1 MFLLGVIAAF
11 FYAAGMSD
19 LSSQNAAMTGQ
30 SIGALKVSYCSSS
43 QNQVYD
49 LSYQTAHTGSGT
61 IEEHGRRAENGRRH
75 NLHLDR
81 SFRFTATNFGIFTH
95 SREVVIR
102 TSVTEHIHKLIFL
115 GKLII

>member
-43 QNQVYD
+43 QNQCYD
-49 LSYQTAHTGSGT
+49 LSYKTAYSGSGT

-81 SFRFTATNFGIFTH
+81 SFRFIATHIRLITH
-95 SREVVIR
+95 SREVVINI
-102 TSVTEHIHKLIFL
+102 SVTEHIHKLIYL